1 MQNTPHQG
9 WDRRYEESE
18 FPTAPSG
25 LLTQF
30 LPLIPKHGVALDL
43 ACGAGRNSVL
53 LAQQGLEVLAI
64 DRSLAAL
71 QKGREWARACRVNV
85 QWLQADLE
93 TYSLPAAAF
102 DVIACFYYRDPA
114 LYPRMRAALRPGGL
128 LFFETYTL
136 DQLRASS
143 GPRNPAHLLRPH
155 ELLNSFGDW
164 SVLFYHVT
172 WAEGGVASLVA
183 RKPGP

>member
-1 MQNTPHQG
+1 MLPQQG
-9 WDRRYEESE
+9 
-18 FPTAPSG
+18 T
-25 LLTQF
+25 
-30 LPLIPKHGVALDL
+30 ALDL

-53 LAQQGLEVLAI
+53 LAQRGLKVVAI
-64 DRSLAAL
+64 DQSLPAL
-71 QKGREWARACRVNV
+71 HRGRELARERRVSV

-93 TYSLPAAAF
+93 TYTLPAAAF